1 MKGILKRSGWN
12 LDIIIHNMI
21 KEKNYIKRGPK
32 EIMVIGL
39 DFIF

>member
-21 KEKNYIKRGPK
+21 KEKNYQYMQV
-32 EIMVIGL
+32 E
-39 DFIF
+39 

>member
-21 KEKNYIKRGPK
+21 KEKNYQYMQAEQI
-32 EIMVIGL
+32 IWL
-39 DFIF
+39 YC